1 MPSRCWAEISKGN
14 LAYNINQLQNYLPE
28 NTGIIAIVK
37 ANSYGHCAEL
47 TVPVLEEC
55 GISDFAVADIDEA
68 ISMRNNGCKSSIL
81 ILSYVDRDDW
91 PKIVQYDCIASIVSV
106 EHAHL
111 LNQWAVENNVCVK
124 AEVKVDTGMRRIGL
138 PAVCSDTDIINVY
151 GLSNLLI
158 NGTFSHFCC
167 ADSFDDKDREFTA
180 VQNERFSGFLKH
192 VRDLGY
198 NTGRTHLCAS
208 SGFLNYPEIKYDYV
222 RPGFIMYGYYV
233 GDIEHRYDVKPVMSL
248 KAKINNIK
256 FVEPK
261 EGISYGRIYFTDKR
275 RKIATV
281 SAGYADGYLR
291 GYSRKA
297 SVLVHGI
304 RVPVVGRICMDQMM
318 IDVTD
323 IPDVAVE
330 DVVTLYGPD
339 GNDCISIDEAAQW
352 ADSVGSEIVC
362 LITPRVKR
370 YLVD

>member
-14 LAYNINQLQNYLPE
+14 LAFNIRQLQKYLPA
-28 NTGIIAIVK
+28 NTGIIAVVK
-37 ANSYGHCAEL
+37 ADSYGHHTDL

-55 GISDFAVADIDEA
+55 GIRDFAVADTDEA
-68 ISMRNNGCKSSIL
+68 ESLRRNGCKSSIL
-81 ILSYVDRDDW
+81 ILSYVDKCDW
-91 PKIVQYDCIASIVSV
+91 MKAYNYDCIFSIVSPD
-106 EHAHL
+106 HAEE
-111 LNQWAVENNVCVK
+111 LNQWATENNIIVK
-124 AEVKVDTGMRRIGL
+124 AEVKVDTGMRRIGVSSE
-138 PAVCSDTDIINVY
+138 ASDRDIARVY
-151 GLSNLLI
+151 GLSNLKI

-167 ADSFDDKDREFTA
+167 ADSFKEEDRQFTM
-180 VQNERFSGFLKH
+180 VQNERFSGFLRH

-208 SGFLNYPEIKYDYV
+208 SGFLNYPEIHYDAV

-233 GDIEHRYDVKPVMSL
+233 GDIEHRYEVKPVLAL
-248 KAKINNIK
+248 KARINNIK
-256 FVEPK
+256 YVEPG

-291 GYSRKA
+291 SYSKKA
-297 SVLVHGI
+297 SVLVHGK

-323 IPDVAVE
+323 IDDVKVE
-330 DVVTLYGPD
+330 DIVTLYGTD
-339 GNDCISIDEAAQW
+339 GNEYISIDEAASW